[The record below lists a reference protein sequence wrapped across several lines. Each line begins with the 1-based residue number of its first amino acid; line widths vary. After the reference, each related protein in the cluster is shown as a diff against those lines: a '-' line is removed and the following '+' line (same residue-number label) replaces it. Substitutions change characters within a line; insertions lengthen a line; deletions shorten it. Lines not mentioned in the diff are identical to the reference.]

1 MDPKSKLPKEAFI
14 EEFDD
19 ELIDDDAFLDLDD
32 DYDYEDEI
40 EWEEDLPD
48 DDEAW
53 IA

>member
-1 MDPKSKLPKEAFI
+1 MLDPKLPKEAFI

-19 ELIDDDAFLDLDD
+19 ELIDDDAFLGFD
-32 DYDYEDEI
+32 DYHGGAEV

>member
-1 MDPKSKLPKEAFI
+1 MTDPKLPKQAFI
-14 EEFDD
+14 EFFDD

-40 EWEEDLPD
+40 EWEEDLPN